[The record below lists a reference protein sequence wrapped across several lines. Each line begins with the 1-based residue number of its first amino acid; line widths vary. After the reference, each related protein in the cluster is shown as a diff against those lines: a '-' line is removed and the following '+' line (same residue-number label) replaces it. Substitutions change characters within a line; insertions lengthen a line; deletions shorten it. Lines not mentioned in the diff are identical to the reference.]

1 MQKLVELK
9 DFDSFISER
18 KQTSVKR
25 DSFIEK
31 AVSKIKKEYG
41 LTATDFIAATRKR
54 GVDDVQDFIAKTVEP
69 FIDENGG
76 EELFYDYDSLLSGL
90 VSWILFT
97 TELKLDK
104 KQYKLPSL

>member
-9 DFDSFISER
+9 DFDSFILER
-18 KQTSVKR
+18 KENNAKR
-25 DSFIEK
+25 DSFVEK
-31 AVSKIKKEYG
+31 AISKIKKEYG

-54 GVDDVQDFIAKTVEP
+54 GVDEVQDFIAKTVEP

-104 KQYKLPSL
+104 KR

>member
-9 DFDSFISER
+9 DFDSFILER
-18 KQTSVKR
+18 KEKNAKR
-25 DSFIEK
+25 DSFVEK
-31 AVSKIKKEYG
+31 AVSKLKKECG

-54 GVDDVQDFIAKTVEP
+54 GVDEVQDFIAKTVEP

-104 KQYKLPSL
+104 KR

>member
-9 DFDSFISER
+9 DFDSFILER
-18 KQTSVKR
+18 KENNAKR
-25 DSFIEK
+25 DSFVEK
-31 AVSKIKKEYG
+31 AISKIKKEYG

-54 GVDDVQDFIAKTVEP
+54 GVDEVQDFIAKTVEP

-76 EELFYDYDSLLSGL
+76 EELFYDYDSLLSGQ

-104 KQYKLPSL
+104 KR

>member
-9 DFDSFISER
+9 DFDSFILER
-18 KQTSVKR
+18 KEKNAKR
-25 DSFIEK
+25 DSFVEK
-31 AVSKIKKEYG
+31 AVSKLRKEFG

-54 GVDDVQDFIAKTVEP
+54 GVDEVRDFIAKTVEP

-76 EELFYDYDSLLSGL
+76 EELHYDYDSLLAGL
-90 VSWILFT
+90 VSWILFE

-104 KQYKLPSL
+104 KR

>member
-9 DFDSFISER
+9 DFDSFILER
-18 KQTSVKR
+18 KENNAKR
-25 DSFIEK
+25 DSFVEK
-31 AVSKIKKEYG
+31 AISKIKKEYG

-54 GVDDVQDFIAKTVEP
+54 GVDEVQDFIAKTVEP

-104 KQYKLPSL
+104 KQ

>member
-9 DFDSFISER
+9 DFDSFILER
-18 KQTSVKR
+18 KENNAKR
-25 DSFIEK
+25 DSFVEK
-31 AVSKIKKEYG
+31 AISKIKKEYG

-54 GVDDVQDFIAKTVEP
+54 GVDEVQEFIAKTVEP
-69 FIDENGG
+69 FIDEDGG

-104 KQYKLPSL
+104 KR

>member
-9 DFDSFISER
+9 DFDSFIFER
-18 KQTSVKR
+18 KENNVKR
-25 DSFIEK
+25 DTFIEK

-54 GVDDVQDFIAKTVEP
+54 GVDEIQDFIVRTVEP
-69 FIDENGG
+69 FIDETGG

-97 TELKLDK
+97 MELKLDK
-104 KQYKLPSL
+104 KR

>member
-9 DFDSFISER
+9 DFDSFILER
-18 KQTSVKR
+18 KENNAKR
-25 DSFIEK
+25 DSFVEK
-31 AVSKIKKEYG
+31 AISKIKKEYG

-54 GVDDVQDFIAKTVEP
+54 GVDEVQDFIAKTVEP

-90 VSWILFT
+90 FSWILFT

-104 KQYKLPSL
+104 KR

>member
-1 MQKLVELK
+1 MQKIVELK
-9 DFDSFISER
+9 DFDSFILER
-18 KQTSVKR
+18 KENNAKR
-25 DSFIEK
+25 DSFVEK
-31 AVSKIKKEYG
+31 AISKIKKEYG

-54 GVDDVQDFIAKTVEP
+54 GVDEVQDFIAKTVEP

-104 KQYKLPSL
+104 KQ

>member
-9 DFDSFISER
+9 DFDSFILER
-18 KQTSVKR
+18 KENNAKR
-25 DSFIEK
+25 DSFVEK

-54 GVDDVQDFIAKTVEP
+54 GVDEVQDFIAKTVEP

-76 EELFYDYDSLLSGL
+76 EELHYDYDSLLAGL
-90 VSWILFT
+90 VSWILFE
-97 TELKLDK
+97 TELQLGK
-104 KQYKLPSL
+104 KQ

>member
-9 DFDSFISER
+9 DFDSFILER
-18 KQTSVKR
+18 KEKNAKR
-25 DSFIEK
+25 DSFVEK
-31 AVSKIKKEYG
+31 AVSKLKKEFG

-54 GVDDVQDFIAKTVEP
+54 GVDEVRDFIAKTVEP

-76 EELFYDYDSLLSGL
+76 EELHYDYDSLLAGL
-90 VSWILFT
+90 VSWILFE

-104 KQYKLPSL
+104 KR

>member
-9 DFDSFISER
+9 DFDSFILER
-18 KQTSVKR
+18 KENNAKR
-25 DSFIEK
+25 DSFVEK
-31 AVSKIKKEYG
+31 AISKIKKEYG

-54 GVDDVQDFIAKTVEP
+54 GVDEVQDFIAKTVEP

-97 TELKLDK
+97 TEPKLDK
-104 KQYKLPSL
+104 KR

>member
-9 DFDSFISER
+9 DFDSFILER
-18 KQTSVKR
+18 KENNAKR
-25 DSFIEK
+25 DSFVEK

-54 GVDDVQDFIAKTVEP
+54 GVDEVQDFIAKTVEP

-104 KQYKLPSL
+104 KQ

>member
-41 LTATDFIAATRKR
+41 LTATDFITATRKR
-54 GVDDVQDFIAKTVEP
+54 GVDEVQDFIAKTVEP

-76 EELFYDYDSLLSGL
+76 EELYYDYDNLLAGL
-90 VSWILFT
+90 VSWILFE

-104 KQYKLPSL
+104 KR

>member
-1 MQKLVELK
+1 MQKIVELK
-9 DFDSFISER
+9 DFDSFILER
-18 KQTSVKR
+18 KENNAKR
-25 DSFIEK
+25 DSFVEK
-31 AVSKIKKEYG
+31 AISKIKKEYG

-54 GVDDVQDFIAKTVEP
+54 GVDEVQDFIAKTVEP

-104 KQYKLPSL
+104 KR

>member
-9 DFDSFISER
+9 DFDSFILE
-18 KQTSVKR
+18 KKENNAKR
-25 DSFIEK
+25 DSFVEK
-31 AVSKIKKEYG
+31 AISKIKKEYG

-54 GVDDVQDFIAKTVEP
+54 GVDEVQDFIAKTVEP

-76 EELFYDYDSLLSGL
+76 EDLFYDYDSLLSGL

-104 KQYKLPSL
+104 KR

>member
-9 DFDSFISER
+9 DFDSFILER
-18 KQTSVKR
+18 KENNAKR
-25 DSFIEK
+25 DSFVEK
-31 AVSKIKKEYG
+31 AISKIKKEYG

-54 GVDDVQDFIAKTVEP
+54 GVDKVQDFIAKTVEP

-104 KQYKLPSL
+104 KQ

>member
-9 DFDSFISER
+9 DFDSFILER
-18 KQTSVKR
+18 KENNAKR
-25 DSFIEK
+25 DSFVEK
-31 AVSKIKKEYG
+31 AISKIKKEYG

-54 GVDDVQDFIAKTVEP
+54 GVDEVQDFIAKTVEP

-76 EELFYDYDSLLSGL
+76 EELFYDYDSLLFGL

-104 KQYKLPSL
+104 KQ

>member
-9 DFDSFISER
+9 DFDSFILER
-18 KQTSVKR
+18 KENNAKR
-25 DSFIEK
+25 DSFVEK

-41 LTATDFIAATRKR
+41 LTATDFISATRKR
-54 GVDDVQDFIAKTVEP
+54 GVDDVRDFITKTVEP

-76 EELFYDYDSLLSGL
+76 EELYYDYDSLLAGL
-90 VSWILFT
+90 VSWILFE

-104 KQYKLPSL
+104 KR

>member
-1 MQKLVELK
+1 MQKIVELK
-9 DFDSFISER
+9 DFDSFILER
-18 KQTSVKR
+18 KENNAKR
-25 DSFIEK
+25 DSFVEK
-31 AVSKIKKEYG
+31 AISKIKKEFG

-54 GVDDVQDFIAKTVEP
+54 GVDEVQDFIAKTVEP

-104 KQYKLPSL
+104 KQ

>member
-9 DFDSFISER
+9 DFDSFILER
-18 KQTSVKR
+18 KENNAKR
-25 DSFIEK
+25 DSFVEK

-54 GVDDVQDFIAKTVEP
+54 GVDEVQDFIAKTVEP
-69 FIDENGG
+69 FIDENGD

-104 KQYKLPSL
+104 KR

>member
-1 MQKLVELK
+1 MQKIVELK
-9 DFDSFISER
+9 DFDSFILER
-18 KQTSVKR
+18 KENNAKR
-25 DSFIEK
+25 DSFVEQAI
-31 AVSKIKKEYG
+31 SKIKKEYG

-54 GVDDVQDFIAKTVEP
+54 GVDEVQDFIAKTVEP

-104 KQYKLPSL
+104 KQ

>member
-9 DFDSFISER
+9 DFDSFILE
-18 KQTSVKR
+18 KKENNAKR
-25 DSFIEK
+25 DSFVEK
-31 AVSKIKKEYG
+31 AISKIKKEYG

-54 GVDDVQDFIAKTVEP
+54 GVDEVQDFIAKTVEP

-104 KQYKLPSL
+104 KR